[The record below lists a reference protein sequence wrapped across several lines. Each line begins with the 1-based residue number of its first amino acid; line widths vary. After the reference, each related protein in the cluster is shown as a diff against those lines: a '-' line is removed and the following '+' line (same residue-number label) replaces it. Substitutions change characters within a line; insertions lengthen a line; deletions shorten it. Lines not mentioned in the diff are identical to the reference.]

1 MNLDQFKFTNEQK
14 EFVASEIQR
23 ISNVE
28 KKSQIEQI
36 IFDLVKSIQSD
47 NPAKIQLSSFERILK
62 NEFKKYKTKLDLEK
76 IKEDEKKVLA
86 DLKKDIQA
94 KNAKDRKKREHH
106 LISIG
111 ALFDMVSFPADDK
124 GIITGMLLNA
134 IEQAKSNPQYLQN
147 FKIKGDQF
155 ITQRENEKKA
165 KSTIVNKPQP

>member
-14 EFVASEIQR
+14 DFVNSEIVR
-23 ISNVE
+23 ISSVE

-36 IFDLVKSIQSD
+36 IFDLVQSIQSE
-47 NPAKIQLSSFERILK
+47 NPARIQLSSFERILK
-62 NEFKKYKTKLDLEK
+62 NEFKKHKAKLDLDK
-76 IKEDEKKVLA
+76 IKEDEKKFLA

-94 KNAKDRKKREHH
+94 KNAKDRKKREHS

-111 ALFDMVSFPADDK
+111 ALFDMVSFPTDDK

-134 IEQAKSNPQYLQN
+134 LEQSKSNPQYLQN
-147 FKIKGDQF
+147 FKIKGDEF
-155 ITQRENEKKA
+155 ITQRENEKKS